1 MRIEIH
7 RTVCFEFTYVVVSY
21 LFVARMFTY
30 VHTCIHANTYVCQH
44 MPWPQDD
51 HQHHDDHRRGKNP
64 PGAPCTDVQAR
75 TATSAVQTAAGQCW
89 VAAVRIFC
97 SREIGREVRYHSIS
111 RISNV
116 RSHGCFH
123 LFAFAGLFS
132 VLGGSSYSGFRLRNL
147 VLAHHKVSVP
157 SKLRRPSRKSRKLAQ
172 TLRTP
177 KSEIQNHLGLRKP

>member
-1 MRIEIH
+1 MLLF
-7 RTVCFEFTYVVVSY
+7 RTCSLHACLRTY
-21 LFVARMFTY
+21 
-30 VHTCIHANTYVCQH
+30 IHAYMRTPTCASTCLGH
-44 MPWPQDD
+44 KTTISTTTTT
-51 HQHHDDHRRGKNP
+51 GAEKNP